1 MRIKKQ
7 NELKMSLK
15 GKMIIAV
22 KHLWSNNLRRL
33 EKNQQLNTP
42 TQKKKSER
50 KSGRFS
56 GWETLSQHL
65 MFSCPLNKAVHLQL
79 FIC

>member
-7 NELKMSLK
+7 NEPKMSLK

-42 TQKKKSER
+42 TQKKKKANVNLAGLVDE
-50 KSGRFS
+50 KHF
-56 GWETLSQHL
+56 LST
-65 MFSCPLNKAVHLQL
+65 
-79 FIC
+79 

>member
-1 MRIKKQ
+1 METRIKKQ

-33 EKNQQLNTP
+33 EKYQQLNTP
-42 TQKKKSER
+42 TQKKKKANVNLAGLVDE
-50 KSGRFS
+50 KHF
-56 GWETLSQHL
+56 LST
-65 MFSCPLNKAVHLQL
+65 
-79 FIC
+79 

>member
-42 TQKKKSER
+42 TQKKKVNVNLAGLVDE
-50 KSGRFS
+50 KHF
-56 GWETLSQHL
+56 LST
-65 MFSCPLNKAVHLQL
+65 
-79 FIC
+79 

>member
-33 EKNQQLNTP
+33 EKYQQLNTP
-42 TQKKKSER
+42 TQKKKKANVNLAGLVDE
-50 KSGRFS
+50 KHF
-56 GWETLSQHL
+56 LST
-65 MFSCPLNKAVHLQL
+65 
-79 FIC
+79 

>member
-1 MRIKKQ
+1 
-7 NELKMSLK
+7 MSLK

-42 TQKKKSER
+42 TQKKKANVNLAGLVDE
-50 KSGRFS
+50 KHF
-56 GWETLSQHL
+56 LST
-65 MFSCPLNKAVHLQL
+65 
-79 FIC
+79 

>member
-1 MRIKKQ
+1 
-7 NELKMSLK
+7 MSLK

-42 TQKKKSER
+42 TQKKKKANVNLAGLVDE
-50 KSGRFS
+50 KHF
-56 GWETLSQHL
+56 LST
-65 MFSCPLNKAVHLQL
+65 
-79 FIC
+79 

>member
-42 TQKKKSER
+42 TQKKKKR
-50 KSGRFS
+50 
-56 GWETLSQHL
+56 T
-65 MFSCPLNKAVHLQL
+65 
-79 FIC
+79 

>member
-42 TQKKKSER
+42 TQKKKKKANVNLAGLVDE
-50 KSGRFS
+50 KHF
-56 GWETLSQHL
+56 LST
-65 MFSCPLNKAVHLQL
+65 
-79 FIC
+79 